1 MITVSDRSRSAVL
14 ALTELAQR
22 AAPGPVATVE
32 IAERRGVPLHCLE
45 QVFSAL
51 RRAGILRSQ
60 RGVKGGYSFRR
71 APAEVTV
78 LEVVEA
84 VDGPLRRAEGEDGSP
99 ARRAAA
105 DDLWDEVRERLADLL
120 GGVTVAELAER
131 EARFDSALMFHI

>member
-71 APAEVTV
+71 VPAEVTV

-84 VDGPLRRAEGEDGSP
+84 VDGPLRRAEGEDGS

-131 EARFDSALMFHI
+131 EARVDSALMFHI

>member
-71 APAEVTV
+71 PPAEVTV
-78 LEVVEA
+78 LDVVEA
-84 VDGPLRRAEGEDGSP
+84 VDGPLRRPEGENGP

-105 DDLWDEVRERLADLL
+105 DDLWDEMRERLADLL
-120 GGVTVAELAER
+120 GGITVAELAER

>member
-71 APAEVTV
+71 PAAEVTV

-84 VDGPLRRAEGEDGSP
+84 VDGPLRRPEGDDGP
-99 ARRAAA
+99 ARHAAA
-105 DDLWDEVRERLADLL
+105 DELWDEVRERLADLL
-120 GGVTVAELAER
+120 GGITVAELAER

>member
-1 MITVSDRSRSAVL
+1 VITVSDRSRSAVL

-22 AAPGPVATVE
+22 ASPGPIATVE

-71 APAEVTV
+71 PPAEVSV

-84 VDGPLRRAEGEDGSP
+84 VDGPLRRPEGEAPGS
-99 ARRAAA
+99 RRAAA
-105 DDLWDEVRERLADLL
+105 DDLWDEARERLADLL